1 MKRRSDGNSGIL
13 SHFALYFASVSAF
26 GFADGFTAMLMMEKF
41 GASAEFNP
49 FLREIFMLGGC
60 ECFLTFKVAT
70 AALLL
75 FFPLALCREMRWTS
89 ALFFIVFIFGGSAA
103 AMNNAFFIINGYQLL
118 TPEAFL
124 LIFFSATA
132 FALKIGEALD
142 ENAERK
148 AFFKISE
155 ERWEQMKRELGIYF

>member
-1 MKRRSDGNSGIL
+1 MQIV
-13 SHFALYFASVSAF
+13 LYFASVFAF
-26 GFADGFTAMLMMEKF
+26 GFADGFTAMLMIEKF
-41 GASAEFNP
+41 GVSAEFNP
-49 FLREIFMLGGC
+49 LLRKIFVFGGC
-60 ECFLTFKVAT
+60 EGFLTFKVA
-70 AALLL
+70 AAAILL
-75 FFPLALCREMRWTS
+75 FVPFSLCREMRWTS

-103 AMNNAFFIINGYQLL
+103 ALNNAFFIVNGYPLL

>member
-1 MKRRSDGNSGIL
+1 MKGGAGEKGGIL
-13 SHFALYFASVSAF
+13 MQIVLYFASVFAF

-49 FLREIFMLGGC
+49 LLREIFMFGGC

-75 FFPLALCREMRWTS
+75 FVPFSLCREMRWTS

-103 AMNNAFFIINGYQLL
+103 ALNNAFFIINGYPLL